1 MSRAVAVF
9 SVVSENV
16 VKYKTSKRQLCRQ
29 LIEHKQSVE
38 QSQPATT
45 KSEQNKYR
53 KYDKIE
59 VDLRELIF
67 NEKALQSLL
76 FS

>member
-16 VKYKTSKRQLCRQ
+16 VKYETSKRQLFRQ
-29 LIEHKQSVE
+29 LIEIKQSVE

-45 KSEQNKYR
+45 KLAK
-53 KYDKIE
+53 
-59 VDLRELIF
+59 
-67 NEKALQSLL
+67 
-76 FS
+76 